1 MKSYRRAKSSWST
14 QILQKCISSFF
25 PSIVNLYWSGS
36 RSGISIVFSRIIM
49 LSPSGTPLG
58 ASGPRSGFLT
68 GSTGRRWGLLFL
80 SGWKNVRCSRGRWKI
95 LFTCSEKKLSNHN
108 ETQPSTG
115 RRWGFR
121 RGLLFFSGWKNV
133 KKSVLL
139 PLLSKNFLDQ
149 MFYMTKICQIL
160 R

>member
-14 QILQKCISSFF
+14 QILQKCIGSFF
-25 PSIVNLYWSGS
+25 PSVVNLYWSRS
-36 RSGISIVFSRIIM
+36 RSGGISIIFSRIIM

-95 LFTCSEKKLSNHN
+95 LFTCN
-108 ETQPSTG
+108 ESQ
-115 RRWGFR
+115 
-121 RGLLFFSGWKNV
+121 
-133 KKSVLL
+133 KSVKSQRNISYCQG
-139 PLLSKNFLDQ
+139 LS
-149 MFYMTKICQIL
+149 
-160 R
+160 

>member
-1 MKSYRRAKSSWST
+1 MYFKKNVCKKSYRRAKSSWST

-25 PSIVNLYWSGS
+25 PSIVNLYWSRS
-36 RSGISIVFSRIIM
+36 RSGISIIFSRIIM

-95 LFTCSEKKLSNHN
+95 LFTCNEKNLSNHN
-108 ETQPSTG
+108 KTYPFG
-115 RRWGFR
+115 RIWGLS
-121 RGLLFFSGWKNV
+121 RGLLFFSG
-133 KKSVLL
+133 
-139 PLLSKNFLDQ
+139 
-149 MFYMTKICQIL
+149 
-160 R
+160 